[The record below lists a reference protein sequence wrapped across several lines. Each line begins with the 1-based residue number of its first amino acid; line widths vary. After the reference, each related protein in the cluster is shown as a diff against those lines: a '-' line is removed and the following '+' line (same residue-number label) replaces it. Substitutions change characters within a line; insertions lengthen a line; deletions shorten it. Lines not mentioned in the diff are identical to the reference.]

1 MEFSKFNSIIFFTII
16 FVSNYYFLALAEN
29 PLNTKLLRKGWGA
42 GGSSVKKGAETPVYL
57 ALSDEVKGES
67 GGYFI
72 NKQRKKPS
80 AAASKLELQNKLW
93 NKSIEM
99 IRYQGILNK
108 IPECFL
114 EA

>member
-1 MEFSKFNSIIFFTII
+1 
-16 FVSNYYFLALAEN
+16 
-29 PLNTKLLRKGWGA
+29 
-42 GGSSVKKGAETPVYL
+42 
-57 ALSDEVKGES
+57 
-67 GGYFI
+67 
-72 NKQRKKPS
+72 
-80 AAASKLELQNKLW
+80 LW